1 MLVDTQMTTS
11 NFKLSNTTLLT
22 DDDSEDSQD
31 CAQDDN
37 GVAKDSSDFTREFK
51 EYIPGEPDSDDDAQG
66 LVPYLDSDNES
77 NISAST
83 NSSLQP
89 EEVSRHKDP
98 VSESEFRNMQGK
110 TFAPATNKKIGWAV
124 KIYCDWRSGRI
135 QRGLGG
141 EQIEKSDILDP
152 GVDVD
157 HLKNSICLFL
167 SEIRCVDGGEYPGP
181 SLYNIVV
188 MLQLHFECQGKT
200 WKLLDDPTF
209 RCIRNMLDNLMKRRS
224 LDRVTKP
231 VKAVEPITLEDEE
244 TLWGMHILGEESP
257 DQLRDTVLFLV
268 GLTFALRGGK
278 EHRALRAPGFEPQ
291 IVMKKNEKG
300 VCYLEYREDFHSKTN
315 QGGIGDRKHQPKV
328 VRAYSHSNQDCNI
341 VH

>member
-1 MLVDTQMTTS
+1 MTA
-11 NFKLSNTTLLT
+11 NFKLSNTTLLSG
-22 DDDSEDSQD
+22 DDSEDSQD

-37 GVAKDSSDFTREFK
+37 GDDKDPRDISRVFK
-51 EYIPGEPDSDDDAQG
+51 EYIPGDPDSEDDDQG
-66 LVPYLDSDNES
+66 LVLYLDSDNES
-77 NISAST
+77 NVSAST
-83 NSSLQP
+83 KSSLQP
-89 EEVSRHKDP
+89 EEVPCHKDP

-110 TFAPATNKKIGWAV
+110 TFAPATNKKISWAV
-124 KIYCDWRSGRI
+124 KMYCDWHSGRI

-152 GVDVD
+152 GVDVN

-167 SEIRCVDGGEYPGP
+167 SEIRRVDGAEYPGP

-188 MLQLHFECQGKT
+188 MLQLHFEHQGKT
-200 WKLLDDPTF
+200 WKLLDDPSF
-209 RCIRNMLDNLMKRRS
+209 CCIRNMLDNLMKRRS

-231 VKAVEPITLEDEE
+231 MKAAEPITLEDEE
-244 TLWGMHILGEESP
+244 TLWGMYVLGEESP

-300 VCYLEYREDFHSKTN
+300 VRYLKYSEDFHSKTN
-315 QGGIGDRKHQPKV
+315 QGGIGDRKHKPKV
-328 VRAYSHSNQDCNI
+328 V
-341 VH
+341 